1 MIRRLFAGLLL
12 AASVPAAFALD
23 VFVRSPRGGQ
33 VVFGPVEVELE
44 LLTAADAVEV
54 EVRLDGEVVG
64 RLSEAPY
71 RLVVDVGQENRS
83 HVFEITAVD
92 SDGGTA
98 TRTVTTG
105 RVEVDMELDL
115 ELQQLYVTATR
126 DGARVHDLERHDFVV
141 LDGGYPQ
148 QLVTFERGDVPLTAV
163 LLIDSSL
170 SMQGENLRAA
180 LAGARA
186 FVEEMREL
194 DLAKVI
200 VFSDRLLAVTSFTG
214 DPRVVASVMDGVEA
228 AGGTAINDH
237 LYVAL
242 KQLETYQGRQVVVLL
257 SDGVDI
263 ESVLGMDD
271 VAWKAGRMQSLIY
284 WIRPRDAANPNASYY
299 SVWRDPKAHRHEIE
313 TLGRVVAASGGRVRE
328 IAAIADAP
336 AAFREIVAELREQY
350 VLGYYPAVNLNDGR
364 WHEVKVRVRSPGVRV
379 RARGGYF
386 DDEAQ

>member
-1 MIRRLFAGLLL
+1 MTRRLLAGLLL
-12 AASVPAAFALD
+12 LAAAPAFALD
-23 VFVRSPRGGQ
+23 VFVRSPRDGQ

-44 LLTAADAVEV
+44 VLTTAPVVEV

-64 RLSEAPY
+64 RLSAPPY
-71 RLVVDVGQENRS
+71 RLVVDVGQENRF
-83 HVFEITAVD
+83 HTFEITAAD
-92 SDGGTA
+92 SAGETA

-105 RVEVDMELDL
+105 RVEVNMELDL
-115 ELQQLYVTATR
+115 ELQQLYVTVTR
-126 DGARVHDLERHDFVV
+126 DGARVLDLDRDAFEV
-141 LDGGYPQ
+141 LDDGQ
-148 QLVTFERGDVPLTAV
+148 TQRLVTFERGDVPLTAV

-170 SMQGENLRAA
+170 SMQGANLRAA

-194 DLAKVI
+194 DLAKVL
-200 VFSDRLLAVTSFTG
+200 VFSDRLLATTPFTS
-214 DPRVVASVMDGVEA
+214 DPQVVAAVMDGVEA

-242 KQLETYQGRQVVVLL
+242 KQLETHQGRQVVVLL

-271 VAWKAGRMQSLIY
+271 VAWKAGRVQSLIY
-284 WIRPRDAANPNASYY
+284 WIRPRDAADPSASYY

-313 TLGRVVAASGGRVRE
+313 TLDRVVAASGGRVRE

-336 AAFREIVAELREQY
+336 TAFREIVAELREQY
-350 VLGYYPAVNLNDGR
+350 VLGYYPAVNRNDGT
-364 WHEVKVRVRSPGVRV
+364 WHDVRVKVRSPGVRV

-386 DDEAQ
+386 DDELQ